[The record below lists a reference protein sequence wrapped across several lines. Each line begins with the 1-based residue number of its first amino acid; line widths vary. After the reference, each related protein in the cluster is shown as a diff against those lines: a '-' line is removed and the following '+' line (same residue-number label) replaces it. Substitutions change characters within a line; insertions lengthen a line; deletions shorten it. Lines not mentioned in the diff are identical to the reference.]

1 MPVVETEYEHI
12 VLDDNQVPLIEG
24 TTMKVI
30 ELVMETMAFGWSP
43 EELHF
48 NHPYLSPGQIHSALA
63 YYWDHK
69 QELDADIERRMERVE
84 QIRREV
90 ENPVLAARF
99 RMLKEQWQNNPA
111 GVSQPGSCEM
121 PL

>member
-12 VLDDNQVPLIEG
+12 VLDDHQVPLIEG

-43 EELHF
+43 EELHL
-48 NHPYLSPGQIHSALA
+48 NHPYLSLGQIHSALA

-69 QELDADIERRMERVE
+69 QELDEDIGRRQQLAE

-90 ENPVLAARF
+90 ENPALVAKF

-111 GVSQPGSCEM
+111 GLSQA
-121 PL
+121 